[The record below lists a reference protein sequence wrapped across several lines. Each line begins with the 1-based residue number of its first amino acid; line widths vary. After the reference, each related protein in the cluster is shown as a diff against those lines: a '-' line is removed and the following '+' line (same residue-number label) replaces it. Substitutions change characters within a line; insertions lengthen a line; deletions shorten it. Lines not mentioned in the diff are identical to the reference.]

1 MNNFIYYFYNIR
13 VNDLVYNNK
22 YFTFFYNGYV
32 YKLYVITE
40 NINND
45 FLIELDKRLL
55 GNTLI
60 NEIIFNRD
68 GKIISNYDNK
78 VYMLMRIFVNEK
90 KKITLDEISY
100 LANAWVIKNLKI
112 NWAMMW
118 ERKIDYLE
126 KLINENGKK
135 YPIITDSFNYF
146 VGMAENAI
154 SYYNNTV
161 ISDNYM
167 YVVSHKRIR
176 INDTVDAIYNPLNI
190 IFDYRVRDIA
200 EYIKRAFFDDDKNIF
215 NEIDS
220 YFRNYPLTET
230 DARILVSR
238 LMYPSFYF
246 EMYEDILIDN
256 MEEKIIIKTVDR
268 LNEYEKYLGSVI
280 SYLNKLYGVEEIQ
293 WLNNYYK

>member
-13 VNDLVYNNK
+13 VNDVVYNNK
-22 YFTFFYNGYV
+22 YFTFIYNGYV

-68 GKIISNYDNK
+68 GKIVSNYDNK
-78 VYMLMRIFVNEK
+78 AYMLMRIFVNEK

-100 LANAWVIKNLKI
+100 LANALVVKNLMI
-112 NWAMMW
+112 SWAMMW

-176 INDTVDAIYNPLNI
+176 TNDTIDAIYNPLNI

-215 NEIDS
+215 NEIDN

-256 MEEKIIIKTVDR
+256 EDEKIIIKTVDR
-268 LNEYEKYLGSVI
+268 LNEYEKYLGNVI
-280 SYLNKLYGVEEIQ
+280 GYLNKLYGVEEIK

>member
-13 VNDLVYNNK
+13 VNDVVYNNK
-22 YFTFFYNGYV
+22 YFTFIYNGYV

-68 GKIISNYDNK
+68 GKIVSNYDNK
-78 VYMLMRIFVNEK
+78 AYMLMRIFVNEK

-100 LANAWVIKNLKI
+100 LANALVVKNLMI
-112 NWAMMW
+112 SWAMMW

-161 ISDNYM
+161 ISDNY
-167 YVVSHKRIR
+167 
-176 INDTVDAIYNPLNI
+176 NPLNI

-215 NEIDS
+215 NEIDN

-256 MEEKIIIKTVDR
+256 EDEKIIIKTVDR
-268 LNEYEKYLGSVI
+268 LNEYEKYLGNVI
-280 SYLNKLYGVEEIQ
+280 GYLNKLYGVEEIK

>member
-13 VNDLVYNNK
+13 VNDVVYNNK
-22 YFTFFYNGYV
+22 YFTFIYNGYV
-32 YKLYVITE
+32 YKLYVTTE

-68 GKIISNYDNK
+68 GKIISNYENK
-78 VYMLMRIFVNEK
+78 AYMLMRVFVNQQ

-100 LANAWVIKNLKI
+100 LANAWVVRDLKI
-112 NWAMMW
+112 NWAILW

-167 YVVSHKRIR
+167 YVVSHKKIR

-200 EYIKRAFFDDDKNIF
+200 EYIKRAFFVDNKNIF

-220 YFRNYPLTET
+220 YFRNYPLTEI

-256 MEEKIIIKTVDR
+256 VEEKIIIKTVDR

-280 SYLNKLYGVEEIQ
+280 GYLNKLYGVEEIK
-293 WLNNYYK
+293 WLNN